1 MVAKLRDLQKKEL
14 VSISDGTKI
23 GYADDVM
30 IDADDASVKSL
41 VVYGRL
47 RLFGILGRQPDIVIP
62 WEDIE
67 IIGEDA
73 ILVSVSDLP
82 RETIYKSKIKELFE
96 E

>member
-1 MVAKLRDLQKKEL
+1 MLKLRDLQKKEL
-14 VSISDGTKI
+14 VNNSYGTKI
-23 GYADDVM
+23 GYADDVV
-30 IDADDASVKSL
+30 IDAENATVKSL

-47 RLFGILGRQPDIVIP
+47 RLFGLLGRQPDVVID
-62 WEDIE
+62 WEKIE

-82 RETIYKSKIKELFE
+82 KESIHRSKLKEIFE

>member
-1 MVAKLRDLQKKEL
+1 MLKLRDLQKKEL
-14 VSISDGTKI
+14 VNISDGTKI
-23 GYADDVM
+23 GYADDVV
-30 IDADDASVKSL
+30 IDAENATVKSL

-47 RLFGILGRQPDIVIP
+47 RLFGILGRQPDVVID
-62 WEDIE
+62 WEKIE

-82 RETIYKSKIKELFE
+82 RETIRRSKLKELFE

>member
-1 MVAKLRDLQKKEL
+1 MLKLRDLQKKEL
-14 VSISDGTKI
+14 VNISDGTKI
-23 GYADDVM
+23 GYADDVV
-30 IDADDASVKSL
+30 IDAENATVKSL

-47 RLFGILGRQPDIVIP
+47 RLFGLLGRQPDVVID
-62 WEDIE
+62 WEKIE

-82 RETIYKSKIKELFE
+82 RETIRRSKLKEIFE